1 MQSEPDETVV
11 AAGHCQS
18 LAQIVADV
26 LPVAVD
32 VDGAVHHGPTSRAV
46 ATMLLAGGV
55 AEDAAH
61 PNQRPGD
68 SALIALLRHNTTS
81 SNPVTAGSLRIV
93 EPHQTWL

>member
-1 MQSEPDETVV
+1 
-11 AAGHCQS
+11 
-18 LAQIVADV
+18 
-26 LPVAVD
+26 
-32 VDGAVHHGPTSRAV
+32 
-46 ATMLLAGGV
+46 MLLAGGV
-55 AEDAAH
+55 AEDAAY